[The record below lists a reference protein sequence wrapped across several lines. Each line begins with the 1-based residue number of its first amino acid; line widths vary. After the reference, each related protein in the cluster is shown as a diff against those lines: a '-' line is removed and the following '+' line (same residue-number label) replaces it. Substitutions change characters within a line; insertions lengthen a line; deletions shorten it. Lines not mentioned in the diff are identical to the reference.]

1 MKRSKNYRSLTERYD
16 RAKEYDLVEAV
27 GILKDGIKTKFDSTM
42 EVHMNLGVDPKYS
55 EQVVRGNVV
64 LPHGTGKKIRV
75 LVFAK
80 GELEKAATA
89 AGADFVGAEEMV
101 TKIQGGWM
109 DFDQVIATP
118 DMMPLVGRIARI
130 LGPRGLMPSPKAG
143 TVTMDVV
150 KVLKELKAGK
160 IAFRVDKGGNIHAP
174 VGKASFDKDKLVE
187 NARVLIDAV
196 VKAKPPTSKGV
207 YVRSITLAGT
217 MSPGVRVDK
226 GMTRTAGA

>member
-1 MKRSKNYRSLTERYD
+1 MKKSKNYRSLAEKID
-16 RAKEYDLVEAV
+16 RQKEYGLPEAV
-27 GILKDGIKTKFDSTM
+27 TILKSGVKTKFDSSL

-64 LPHGTGKKIRV
+64 LPHGTGKKVRI
-75 LVFAK
+75 LVFCK
-80 GELEKAATA
+80 GEMEKVATA
-89 AGADFVGAEEMV
+89 SGADYVGAEEMV

-118 DMMPLVGRIARI
+118 DMMPLVGRIARV

-143 TVTMDVV
+143 TVTMNIAQVI
-150 KVLKELKAGK
+150 KELKAGK
-160 IAFRVDKGGNIHAP
+160 IAFRVDKGGNVHAP
-174 VGKASFDKDKLVE
+174 VGKFSFTADQLVE
-187 NARVLIDAV
+187 NAKVLIDAV

-217 MSPGVRVDK
+217 MSPGVRLDK
-226 GMTRTAGA
+226 ALAR

>member
-1 MKRSKNYRSLTERYD
+1 MKKSKNYRSLAEKID
-16 RAKEYDLVEAV
+16 RQKEYQISEAV
-27 GILKDGIKTKFDSTM
+27 TILKEGIKTKFDSSL

-64 LPHGTGKKIRV
+64 LPHGTGKKVRI
-75 LVFAK
+75 LVFCK
-80 GELEKAATA
+80 GELEKAANA
-89 AGADFVGAEEMV
+89 AGADYVGAEELV

-118 DMMPLVGRIARI
+118 DMMPLVGRIARV

-143 TVTMDVV
+143 TVTMNVGQV
-150 KVLKELKAGK
+150 IKELKAGK
-160 IAFRVDKGGNIHAP
+160 IAFRVDKGGNVHAP
-174 VGKASFDKDKLVE
+174 VGKTSFTADQLVE
-187 NARVLIDAV
+187 NAKSLIDAV

-226 GMTRTAGA
+226 AIAR